1 MVEPDTIETF
11 VEAQA
16 NIKEMIGT
24 KTKAWMEKGGEISSP
39 SRVAR

>member
-1 MVEPDTIETF
+1 MVEPGRIDTFIEGQT
-11 VEAQA
+11 

-24 KTKAWMEKGGEISSP
+24 KTKAWMEKGREISSP